1 MALGNWPL
9 QNALTV
15 LLKADA
21 GIKAV
26 VGPTTARVYDA
37 VPENTPVTFPYI
49 VIGDMNTVDLS
60 SFGSQ
65 DGAVYLVDF
74 HSWSRYRG
82 RKELRNIMS
91 AIHTA
96 LHRVTLTVTGF
107 DHAGSMFDSQN
118 DLVEQDGLTRH
129 GIQRFRITLLTT

>member
-1 MALGNWPL
+1 MALGAWPL
-9 QNALTV
+9 QNAIAV

-21 GIKAV
+21 GIKAL
-26 VGPTTARVYDA
+26 VGDPARVYDA

-49 VIGDMNTVDLS
+49 VIDDMNVSDLS

-65 DGAVYLVDF
+65 DGAVYLVDID
-74 HSWSRYRG
+74 SWSRYRG
-82 RKELRNIMS
+82 RKNVREIMS

-107 DHAGSMFDSQN
+107 THAGSMFATEV
-118 DLVEQDGLTRH
+118 DLVEADGLTRH